1 MNDHMLGLLEDLC
14 DLEGGWKET
23 DFHRQVWAF

>member
-1 MNDHMLGLLEDLC
+1 MVWLLEDLC
-14 DLEGGWKET
+14 NLEGGWEET